1 MVLKAHLLCTWGQD
15 KTRGRVL
22 GEVEKDSFII
32 LPGKGGDKHTHAS
45 KHCVSQFGDVM
56 RSFIV
61 MVGRGQGKLTDILL
75 VRELE

>member
-32 LPGKGGDKHTHAS
+32 LPGKGGDTTYS
-45 KHCVSQFGDVM
+45 CLETLCVSIWRCDE
-56 RSFIV
+56 
-61 MVGRGQGKLTDILL
+61 KLYSNGWK
-75 VRELE
+75 RAR